1 MEDREKRE
9 DAGERNEKMQERK
22 EEMQERKEEMQQ
34 KKQKNIPFRVQ
45 YKLFFLY
52 LHPKGY
58 NYFKRLPLKS
68 LQLWTCLYLLLLKSA
83 ASSST

>member
-9 DAGERNEKMQERK
+9 DAGERNEKMQERGEK
-22 EEMQERKEEMQQ
+22 MQERKEEVQ
-34 KKQKNIPFRVQ
+34 QKNIPFRVQ

-58 NYFKRLPLKS
+58 NYFKRLPL
-68 LQLWTCLYLLLLKSA
+68 
-83 ASSST
+83 

>member
-9 DAGERNEKMQERK
+9 DAGERNLKMQERGEK
-22 EEMQERKEEMQQ
+22 MQERKEEMQQ
-34 KKQKNIPFRVQ
+34 KKIYPFGCNI
-45 YKLFFLY
+45 
-52 LHPKGY
+52 
-58 NYFKRLPLKS
+58 NYFSYICTRKGIIILNVYLYKS

>member
-22 EEMQERKEEMQQ
+22 EEMQQ
-34 KKQKNIPFRVQ
+34 KKIDPFGCNI
-45 YKLFFLY
+45 
-52 LHPKGY
+52 
-58 NYFKRLPLKS
+58 NYFSYICTRKGIIILNVYLYKS

>member
-9 DAGERNEKMQERK
+9 DAGERNEKMH
-22 EEMQERKEEMQQ
+22 ERKEEMQQ
-34 KKQKNIPFRVQ
+34 KKIYPFGCNI
-45 YKLFFLY
+45 
-52 LHPKGY
+52 
-58 NYFKRLPLKS
+58 NYFSYICTRKGIIILNVYLYKS

>member
-22 EEMQERKEEMQQ
+22 EEMQQ
-34 KKQKNIPFRVQ
+34 KKIYPFGCNI
-45 YKLFFLY
+45 
-52 LHPKGY
+52 
-58 NYFKRLPLKS
+58 NYFSYICTRKGIIILNVYLYKS